1 MSIPFDE
8 EWLNDREP
16 DNDAVLDA
24 LLDKYI
30 NLGYSP
36 EVAEQMALEEFD
48 RIGVQHGKIND
59 ILGRNCCLW
68 RLLCSRYI

>member
-48 RIGVQHGKIND
+48 RIVV
-59 ILGRNCCLW
+59 
-68 RLLCSRYI
+68 